1 MSLLRLI
8 KIAAILML
16 GAAFPNTSFITV
28 ASATDTVN
36 PSLFEGKKY
45 RLIGPWRGGRAVTVT
60 GVKDDP
66 LTYYM
71 GAAGGGVWKT
81 TNAGTTWEN
90 VSDKDF
96 GVGTIGAIAVSES
109 DSNVL
114 YAGTGEGPIRG
125 VTTAS
130 GDGIYKSTDA
140 GKNWQH
146 VGLKTAGQIP
156 KIRIHPTNPDIAYA
170 AVQG

>member
-66 LTYYM
+66 RT
-71 GAAGGGVWKT
+71 
-81 TNAGTTWEN
+81 
-90 VSDKDF
+90 
-96 GVGTIGAIAVSES
+96 
-109 DSNVL
+109 
-114 YAGTGEGPIRG
+114 
-125 VTTAS
+125 
-130 GDGIYKSTDA
+130 
-140 GKNWQH
+140 
-146 VGLKTAGQIP
+146 
-156 KIRIHPTNPDIAYA
+156 
-170 AVQG
+170 